1 MLRISFLAA
10 LLSFAQLASIDAFV
24 VAPPSSL
31 VLSVGGG
38 ASAQQQR
45 PSTRCKLFFTE
56 RRKEQKERGSLPK
69 EVIQYLQSPAL
80 EFPHTFQTTTG
91 EDTLTIRFL
100 EQRDLSTV
108 VPMCVRE
115 FGTSPEPR
123 KFPWNNLNQR
133 AIEAWLDSITFGP
146 LVRLSLST
154 KILRCEQG
162 NDESMPDIVPD
173 YNVLCLEN
181 SAAGGVVAIVEL
193 SVQPLDPLR
202 NPPPIP
208 LPMFFKEA
216 YCESKGLPAP
226 NAWIS
231 NLLVDENA
239 RGKGYS
245 KMLMAAT
252 EGLAKQWGCDSIS
265 LHVDS
270 DSVAGKVPQKLYE
283 RLGYEPVVEA
293 NIEQRFDWMGPDIL
307 KTGLYM
313 VEGVPLIF
321 LRKQLV
327 N

>member
-1 MLRISFLAA
+1 M
-10 LLSFAQLASIDAFV
+10 
-24 VAPPSSL
+24 
-31 VLSVGGG
+31 
-38 ASAQQQR
+38 
-45 PSTRCKLFFTE
+45 RC
-56 RRKEQKERGSLPK
+56 Q
-69 EVIQYLQSPAL
+69 
-80 EFPHTFQTTTG
+80 
-91 EDTLTIRFL
+91 
-100 EQRDLSTV
+100 
-108 VPMCVRE
+108 
-115 FGTSPEPR
+115 
-123 KFPWNNLNQR
+123 
-133 AIEAWLDSITFGP
+133 
-146 LVRLSLST
+146 
-154 KILRCEQG
+154 QG

-181 SAAGGVVAIVEL
+181 SALGGVVAIVEL

-216 YCESKGLPAP
+216 YCDSKGLPPP